1 MSHAPDHDHDAP
13 SDDDAHAAEAHDVHE
28 EPVPEE
34 PKTPLW
40 LTAIGGLLFFVLAVA
55 WLTGLAGDA
64 DAKEAAPPAAATA
77 AVAAPPSPPPPA
89 PRPQPSPA
97 APPAIAPAPPPIP
110 PPPPPIPPPPAA
122 KNGKKL
128 DKPAK

>member
-1 MSHAPDHDHDAP
+1 VSHAPDHHHDAP

-28 EPVPEE
+28 EPVLDE

-55 WLTGLAGDA
+55 WLAGLAGDA
-64 DAKEAAPPAAATA
+64 DAKEAAPPATATA
-77 AVAAPPSPPPPA
+77 AAAAPPPPPA

-97 APPAIAPAPPPIP
+97 APPAIVPAPPPIP